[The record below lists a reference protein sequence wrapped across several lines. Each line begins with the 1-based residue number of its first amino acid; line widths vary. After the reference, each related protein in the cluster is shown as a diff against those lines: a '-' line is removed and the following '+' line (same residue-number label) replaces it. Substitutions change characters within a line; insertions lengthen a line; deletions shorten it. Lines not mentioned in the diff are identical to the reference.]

1 MITRTIG
8 SFVVIMLYLDFLDR
22 FEWEETNSFPASR
35 VSNSINE
42 DIESV
47 VVALQKNIFYVSI
60 FRGKFQHVVNGHFFI
75 IALLQNTTFPLT
87 FSVVFCVL
95 LLGGPSFSS
104 NLLPD
109 FTQTDVISLDE
120 IWGSHRFFKGGWMFH
135 WLCCFQHILHFE
147 KSFSV
152 SQRKYAQFL
161 DLRDAEQIWKDFLF
175 SWECIRLLGIRWWM

>member
-22 FEWEETNSFPASR
+22 FELEETNSFPASR

-42 DIESV
+42 NIESV

-60 FRGKFQHVVNGHFFI
+60 FRGKFQHVVNGHFAI
-75 IALLQNTTFPLT
+75 ISLLQNTTFPLT
-87 FSVVFCVL
+87 FSVVFRVL
-95 LLGGPSFSS
+95 LHGGPSFSS

-120 IWGSHRFFKGGWMFH
+120 FLGSHRFFKGGMDVSLIMLLSTH
-135 WLCCFQHILHFE
+135 S
-147 KSFSV
+147 SF
-152 SQRKYAQFL
+152 
-161 DLRDAEQIWKDFLF
+161 
-175 SWECIRLLGIRWWM
+175 